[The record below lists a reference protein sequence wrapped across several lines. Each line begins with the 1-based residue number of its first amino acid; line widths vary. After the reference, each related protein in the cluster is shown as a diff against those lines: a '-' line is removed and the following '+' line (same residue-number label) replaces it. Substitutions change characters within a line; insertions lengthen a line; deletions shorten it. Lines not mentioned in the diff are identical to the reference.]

1 MEPKRYS
8 FQLTSVTSLCWA
20 LGEAGEAPDPP
31 DDDLEEGEDLSDG
44 DPDPELDI
52 SLPHEPELLM
62 WTL

>member
-1 MEPKRYS
+1 M
-8 FQLTSVTSLCWA
+8 TSLCWT